1 MVSPSDARIT
11 AFRITDRRYPPFDG
25 GGAFKWGS
33 RWCSPGRYV
42 IHATS
47 SYALAVLENLVHF
60 NIGDIPPGQIFVEL
74 VVPPRVSREMFK
86 ATDLPGWDSPYP
98 NGVSEAYGDDWYDS
112 RRSAV
117 LIVPSVLSPFEH
129 NILVNHTHPDTARI
143 KVSKPQPVMLDGRL
157 GALIRR

>member
-1 MVSPSDARIT
+1 MVSRSDTKIT

-33 RWCSPGRYV
+33 RWCSPGRYI
-42 IHATS
+42 IHAAS

-74 VVPPRVSREMFK
+74 GIPSRVSREVLK
-86 ATDLPGWDSPYP
+86 AADVPGWNSPYP
-98 NGVSEAYGDDWYDS
+98 NGVSESYGDAWYDS

-117 LIVPSVLSPFEH
+117 LVVPSTLSPFEH
-129 NILVNHTHPDTARI
+129 NVLINHTHPDAARI
-143 KVSKPQPVMLDGRL
+143 KISKPRAVVLDGRL
-157 GALIRR
+157 KALIRR